1 MIKISKSAAVQ
12 FLATV
17 FFLGFIGFS
26 QESLAAPSRS
36 SPASFSDLSRRCA
49 PEVPVSTM
57 KALVATESGFNPFAI
72 GVVGGRVRQP
82 KSAAEADAAVK
93 ALDAQGFNYSVGLAQ
108 INLKNFDRFGLTRE
122 SAFDPCLNL
131 STGALILSECYAST
145 AKSLTEAGRLS
156 QALSCYYSGSRTS
169 PAGHQY
175 ANRVAR
181 SAAIRTA
188 IPPSLESLPEKDTHQ
203 VF

>member
-108 INLKNFDRFGLTRE
+108 INLKNFD
-122 SAFDPCLNL
+122 PCLNL

-181 SAAIRTA
+181 SAGIRTA

>member
-1 MIKISKSAAVQ
+1 
-12 FLATV
+12 
-17 FFLGFIGFS
+17 
-26 QESLAAPSRS
+26 
-36 SPASFSDLSRRCA
+36 
-49 PEVPVSTM
+49 M

-72 GVVGGRVRQP
+72 GVVGGSVRQP

-93 ALDAQGFNYSVGLAQ
+93 ALDAQGFSYSVGLAQ

-122 SAFDPCLNL
+122 NAFDPCLNL

-169 PAGHQY
+169 PAGHRY
-175 ANRVAR
+175 AIRVAR
-181 SAAIRTA
+181 SAGIRAA

>member
-12 FLATV
+12 LLATA
-17 FFLGFIGFS
+17 FFFGFGFT
-26 QESLAAPSRS
+26 QDSLAAPSRS
-36 SPASFSDLSRRCA
+36 SPESFSDLSRRCA
-49 PEVPVSTM
+49 PGVPVSTM

-72 GVVGGRVRQP
+72 GVVSGSVRQP

-93 ALDAQGFNYSVGLAQ
+93 ALDAQGFSYSVGLAQ

-122 SAFDPCLNL
+122 NAFDPCLNL

-169 PAGHQY
+169 PAGHRY
-175 ANRVAR
+175 AIRVAR
-181 SAAIRTA
+181 SAGIRAA